1 MMAIALP
8 RAAAWR
14 LLANLAAFQ
23 AAWFACVML
32 AGRGQALAA
41 TAAAL
46 AAVVLHFAW
55 SDARRADAGIT
66 LAALALGV
74 AFDSALALAG
84 IVDYAAASP
93 VVAAAPLWILALWAL
108 FATTLRQ
115 PLRWLHGRPLLAA
128 LFGGVG
134 GPFSYEAAARL
145 GACSFP
151 DRPLALAV
159 LAVGWAVVTPLL
171 VELARRLD
179 RGVRA

>member
-1 MMAIALP
+1 MMAVALP
-8 RAAAWR
+8 RPAAWR

-23 AAWFACVML
+23 ASWFACVLL

-41 TAAAL
+41 AAAAL

-55 SDARRADAGIT
+55 SDARRADAWLT
-66 LAALALGV
+66 LAAVALGV
-74 AFDSALALAG
+74 MFDSALALGG
-84 IVDYAAASP
+84 IVDYAAANL
-93 VVAAAPLWILALWAL
+93 AAGAAPLWILALWAL
-108 FATTLRQ
+108 FAATLRQ

-134 GPFSYEAAARL
+134 GPFSYAAAARL

-151 DRPLALAV
+151 DRPVALAA
-159 LAVGWAVVTPLL
+159 LAVGWALVTPLL

-179 RGVRA
+179 RGARA